1 MLAINNYYT
10 NIPGEII
17 GDSKINFGAKL
28 LFGKIQSLSHKEG
41 FCWSRNKYLA
51 KLMGVSART
60 IQRWVETLKKNNYI
74 KSEIIYKEGSKEV
87 ACRKLSLNS
96 MSSGYDGNVVGSH
109 DTAVVEELINNNTNK
124 DYYIKKERNARACE
138 NNELNKKEQE
148 LKNEIERLKKQLE
161 ELKPQVSN
169 KTKIEQEYESVDVS
183 NQQLSEAT
191 QDYNEPQVTQDFEYD
206 NESNSQLMEEYPNCI
221 QIQAE
226 KESDGIDTPDLT
238 SEYSDIF
245 DFELKN
251 KYSCEEIKKTQQDN
265 YTESVKNDSM
275 STYGRES
282 FDDITSRKISYTE
295 ERVKLGKYLA
305 FIICRFGKITN
316 DVWEAFLDRYLSL
329 GNTVKE
335 RLANLSYSFA
345 GGYRNIFKVSKH
357 ENTQTQYSAISIF
370 D

>member
-161 ELKPQVSN
+161 ELKLQVSN
-169 KTKIEQEYESVDVS
+169 ETKIEQEYESVDVS
-183 NQQLSEAT
+183 NQQL
-191 QDYNEPQVTQDFEYD
+191 
-206 NESNSQLMEEYPNCI
+206 MEEY
-221 QIQAE
+221 QVSDETKAE

>member
-1 MLAINNYYT
+1 METGIGIRIGMPNNGEKTMNYFT
-10 NIPGEII
+10 IIPWEIEN
-17 GDSKINFGAKL
+17 DDRLTHGAKYL
-28 LFGKIQSLSHKEG
+28 YGKIKALSEKEG
-41 FCWSRNKYLA
+41 FCWATNKYLA
-51 KLMGVSART
+51 KITKASVSS
-60 IQRWVETLKKNNYI
+60 IKRWKNILANIGYI
-74 KSEIIYKEGSKEV
+74 KSEIIYKGETKEV
-87 ACRKLSLNS
+87 VGRKLALSDMNRIETNLNR
-96 MSSGYDGNVVGSH
+96 GVGSNFR
-109 DTAVVEELINNNTNK
+109 VNNINNNNIDYK
-124 DYYIKKERNARACE
+124 DLERKKAYARACE

-169 KTKIEQEYESVDVS
+169 ETKIEKESKFVDV
-183 NQQLSEAT
+183 
-191 QDYNEPQVTQDFEYD
+191 
-206 NESNSQLMEEYPNCI
+206 SNSQLMGEY
-221 QIQAE
+221 QAE
-226 KESDGIDTPDLT
+226 KESEDIDTPDLT

-265 YTESVKNDSM
+265 YTESVNNDSM

>member
-41 FCWSRNKYLA
+41 FCWSCNKYLA

-60 IQRWVETLKKNNYI
+60 IQRWIETLKKNNYI

-96 MSSGYDGNVVGSH
+96 MSSGYDGNVVGPH

-169 KTKIEQEYESVDVS
+169 ETKIEQEYESVDVS
-183 NQQLSEAT
+183 NQQL
-191 QDYNEPQVTQDFEYD
+191 
-206 NESNSQLMEEYPNCI
+206 MEEY
-221 QIQAE
+221 QVSDETKAE

-335 RLANLSYSFA
+335 RLANLSYSLA